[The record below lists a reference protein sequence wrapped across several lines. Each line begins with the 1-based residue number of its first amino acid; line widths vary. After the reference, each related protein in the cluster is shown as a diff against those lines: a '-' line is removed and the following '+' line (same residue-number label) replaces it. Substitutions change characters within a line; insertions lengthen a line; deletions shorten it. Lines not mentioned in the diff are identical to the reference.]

1 MPVATDSTQEYREL
15 RELLDTGSSGAG
27 AATAEAAEKKQAL
40 MVFGGA
46 AAVVLLVII
55 GLVAFPKDDDKGKAS
70 TTAADKTG
78 APAGDAAGT
87 GATVTTATPTTVAVP
102 ALEAPAGTKAGP
114 YEVLSSKVLPGLKAG
129 DRVDFLNGPDVVA
142 RNILVLAVG
151 EEQDILAG
159 FKQRVVTIAATDE
172 ERTTLLSVTISKRS
186 MTQASGETAPTPPP
200 SG

>member
-1 MPVATDSTQEYREL
+1 VATDSTQEYREL

-55 GLVAFPKDDDKGKAS
+55 GLVAFPKGDKGKAS
-70 TTAADKTG
+70 TTPADKTA
-78 APAGDAAGT
+78 APAGDAAGST
-87 GATVTTATPTTVAVP
+87 STTAAPAP
-102 ALEAPAGTKAGP
+102 ALEAPAGTNAVP
-114 YEVLSSKVLPGLKAG
+114 YEVLSTKVLPGLKPG

-172 ERTTLLSVTISKRS
+172 ERATLLSVTISKRA
-186 MTQASGETAPTPPP
+186 MTQAGGEPAPTTPP
-200 SG
+200 SSG

>member
-55 GLVAFPKDDDKGKAS
+55 GLVAFPKDDDKAKAS
-70 TTAADKTG
+70 STGADKTE

-87 GATVTTATPTTVAVP
+87 GATSTTAAPVP
-102 ALEAPAGTKAGP
+102 ALEAPAGTKAVP
-114 YEVLSSKVLPGLKAG
+114 YEVLSTKVLPGLKAG

-172 ERTTLLSVTISKRS
+172 ERTNLLSVTAGKRS
-186 MTQASGETAPTPPP
+186 MTQASGEPAPTTPPP

>member
-1 MPVATDSTQEYREL
+1 VPVATDSTQEYREL

-55 GLVAFPKDDDKGKAS
+55 GLVAFPKDDGKGKAS
-70 TTAADKTG
+70 STAADKTG
-78 APAGDAAGT
+78 VPAGDAAGN
-87 GATVTTATPTTVAVP
+87 GATSTTPTTAP
-102 ALEAPAGTKAGP
+102 APPLEAPAGTKAGP
-114 YEVLSSKVLPGLKAG
+114 YEVLSSKVLAGLKAG

-159 FKQRVVTIAATDE
+159 FKQRVVTIAATDD
-172 ERTTLLSVTISKRS
+172 ERATLLSVTISKRS
-186 MTQASGETAPTPPP
+186 MTQASGEPAPTTPPP

>member
-1 MPVATDSTQEYREL
+1 MPVATDSTQEYRDL

-55 GLVAFPKDDDKGKAS
+55 GLVSFPKDDNKGKAS
-70 TTAADKTG
+70 ATPAVKTE
-78 APAGDAAGT
+78 APAGDAAGN
-87 GATVTTATPTTVAVP
+87 GATPTTAAPVP
-102 ALEAPAGTKAGP
+102 ALEAPAGTKAVP
-114 YEVLSSKVLPGLKAG
+114 YEVLSTKVLPGVKAG

-159 FKQRVVTIAATDE
+159 FRQRVVTIAATDE
-172 ERTTLLSVTISKRS
+172 ETRNLLSVTAGKRS
-186 MTQASGETAPTPPP
+186 MTQASGEPASTPPP
-200 SG
+200 PG

>member
-1 MPVATDSTQEYREL
+1 VPVATDSTQEYREL

-27 AATAEAAEKKQAL
+27 AATAEAAEKKQAR

-55 GLVAFPKDDDKGKAS
+55 GLVVFPKDDHKGKKSTTPADKTEAPAGGAAGNGATS
-70 TTAADKTG
+70 TTAA
-78 APAGDAAGT
+78 P
-87 GATVTTATPTTVAVP
+87 VP
-102 ALEAPAGTKAGP
+102 ALDAPLGTKAVP
-114 YEVLSSKVLPGLKAG
+114 YEVLSTKVLPGLKPGA
-129 DRVDFLNGPDVVA
+129 RVDFFNGPDVVA

-159 FKQRVVTIAATDE
+159 FKQRVITIAASDE
-172 ERTTLLSVTISKRS
+172 ETRTLLSVTAGKRS
-186 MTQASGETAPTPPP
+186 MKQASGEPAPTTPPP

>member
-55 GLVAFPKDDDKGKAS
+55 GLVAFPKDDDKGNAS
-70 TTAADKTG
+70 TTPADKTG
-78 APAGDAAGT
+78 APAGDAAAN
-87 GATVTTATPTTVAVP
+87 GATSTTATTVPVP
-102 ALEAPAGTKAGP
+102 ALDAPAGTKALP
-114 YEVLSSKVLPGLKAG
+114 YDVLSTKMLPGLKAG
-129 DRVDFLNGPDVVA
+129 DRVDFLNGPDIVA
-142 RNILVLAVG
+142 PNILVLLVG
-151 EEQDILAG
+151 EETDILAG
-159 FKQRVVTIAATDE
+159 FKQRTLTIAVTDA
-172 ERTTLLSVTISKRS
+172 ERTNLLSVTASKRG
-186 MTQASGETAPTPPP
+186 MTQASGEPAPTTPPP

>member
-27 AATAEAAEKKQAL
+27 AATAEAAERKQAL

-55 GLVAFPKDDDKGKAS
+55 GLVAFPKDDKGKAS

-78 APAGDAAGT
+78 APAGDAAGN
-87 GATVTTATPTTVAVP
+87 GATATTPATAAPAP
-102 ALEAPAGTKAGP
+102 ALDAPAGTKALP
-114 YEVLSSKVLPGLKAG
+114 YDILSNKLLPGLKAG
-129 DRVDFLNGPDVVA
+129 DRVDFLNGPDIA
-142 RNILVLAVG
+142 APNILVLAVG
-151 EEQDILAG
+151 EETDILAG
-159 FKQRVVTIAATDE
+159 FKQRTLTIAVTDE
-172 ERTTLLSVTISKRS
+172 ERTNLLSVTASKRG
-186 MTQASGETAPTPPP
+186 MTQASGEPAPTTPPA

>member
-1 MPVATDSTQEYREL
+1 VATDSTQEYREL

-55 GLVAFPKDDDKGKAS
+55 GLVAFPKADDKGKAS
-70 TTAADKTG
+70 TTPADKTG
-78 APAGDAAGT
+78 APAGEATGN
-87 GATVTTATPTTVAVP
+87 GATSTTAAPVP
-102 ALEAPAGTKAGP
+102 ALVAPAGTKAVP
-114 YEVLSSKVLPGLKAG
+114 YEVLSTKLLPGLKAG

-159 FKQRVVTIAATDE
+159 FKQRVVTIAASDE
-172 ERTTLLSVTISKRS
+172 ETRNLLSVTAGKRS
-186 MTQASGETAPTPPP
+186 MTQASGEPAPTTPPP